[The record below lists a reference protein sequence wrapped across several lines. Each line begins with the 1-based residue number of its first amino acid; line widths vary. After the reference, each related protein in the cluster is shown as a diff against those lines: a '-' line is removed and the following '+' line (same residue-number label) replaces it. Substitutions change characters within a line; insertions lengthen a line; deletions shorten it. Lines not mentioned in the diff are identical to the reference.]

1 MYFADHA
8 PPHFH
13 VITVSNERI
22 SVTIETLV
30 SQAGDADRRDTAEAM
45 EWLVRI
51 ARSFARGGGSIRNR
65 RRRRRIF
72 VDRSPREKS

>member
-30 SQAGDADRRDTAEAM
+30 IQAGDADRRDTAEAM
-45 EWLVRI
+45 EW
-51 ARSFARGGGSIRNR
+51 ARSNREELRARWRKYS
-65 RRRRRIF
+65 
-72 VDRSPREKS
+72 E

>member
-1 MYFADHA
+1 MPTVKRFARCRIDMYFADHA

-30 SQAGDADRRDTAEAM
+30 IQAGDADRRDTAEAM
-45 EWLVRI
+45 EW
-51 ARSFARGGGSIRNR
+51 ARSNREELRARWRKYS
-65 RRRRRIF
+65 
-72 VDRSPREKS
+72 E